1 MAKKKSSSRAH
12 RTPRAVLRLPNQV
25 GGSEQPKLDG
35 CAARI
40 PARNGRVHRVVL
52 LGAATFVQQA
62 GRHPVSHS
70 LGIPRLAPGTIN
82 LRLGAVRRLA
92 YEAADCGLLSPD
104 LAAGIRRVKGVKK
117 LDVRLGNWLTPE
129 QSQRLWRA
137 PEVDQL
143 RGRRGR
149 ARLAVLLACG
159 VRRHEAVDL
168 EFGRGALG
176 DRRPEGQSRP
186 YADDSEAQLGESAC
200 GRLAPSSQPDHR

>member
-40 PARNGRVHRVVL
+40 P
-52 LGAATFVQQA
+52 
-62 GRHPVSHS
+62 
-70 LGIPRLAPGTIN
+70 
-82 LRLGAVRRLA
+82 
-92 YEAADCGLLSPD
+92 
-104 LAAGIRRVKGVKK
+104 
-117 LDVRLGNWLTPE
+117 
-129 QSQRLWRA
+129 QRLWHA

-143 RGRRGR
+143 RGKRDR

-168 EFGRGALG
+168 EFGRGTLG